1 MFRDRSV
8 RAFLLMSCLV
18 LTLARFDVALAQQRT
33 QDDARGKPG
42 KTDRVEKEDSDT
54 ETQAQQDA
62 AQIMDRTLPF
72 RDGQTLR
79 YYSGDGALEGWAR
92 RHQLTITFYDA
103 DGTFIGR
110 AKRVSQAATQYF
122 AADGSY
128 LGRRINQRLATAP
141 AVTDYY
147 KFQTPPDPQTGGE

>member
-1 MFRDRSV
+1 V
-8 RAFLLMSCLV
+8 RAFLLLSCFV
-18 LTLARFDVALAQQRT
+18 LTLACFDLAAAQNRT
-33 QDDARGKPG
+33 PDNGQGKPG
-42 KTDRVEKEDSDT
+42 KTDRIEKEDSDT

-79 YYSGDGALEGWAR
+79 YYSGDGVLEGWAR
-92 RHQLTITFYDA
+92 RRELTITFYDA
-103 DGTFIGR
+103 NGTLIGR

-147 KFQTPPDPQTGGE
+147 KFLTPPDQAADGP